1 MSETQDG
8 LIDQVA
14 TIMRAACDKFIMPY
28 HNNLSEDEVATK
40 SSDTDYVTIADRE
53 AEFWLIPELS
63 KLLDDVLVVGE
74 ESISDTPS
82 LAKKIGKNLSF
93 VIDPIDGTRNF
104 VQGSPH
110 FCSMVSLIDK
120 GEPLIA
126 WVLRPLEQDII
137 VSVADEGNFYSA
149 FEEGQNL
156 TDWQPLIR
164 QSDREEMPHMI
175 GTAGLVGLSGQQREG
190 VRAQLR
196 ALPHRRLIG
205 SAGCEAVMM
214 ALGEHDYLM
223 HARTTAWDHT
233 PVDLLARGADM
244 VSASLPQAHPYSPI
258 SSEALLVA
266 PTQES
271 WYRLANHIWHEPV
284 MHIQE

>member
-1 MSETQDG
+1 MSDTQDG

-14 TIMRAACDKFIMPY
+14 RLMRSACDQFIMPY
-28 HNNLSEDEVATK
+28 HENLSQDEVATK
-40 SSDTDYVTIADRE
+40 SSDTDFVTIADRH

-74 ESISDTPS
+74 ESISDVPS

-126 WVLRPLEQDII
+126 WILRPLEQDII
-137 VSVADEGNFYSA
+137 VSVADEGNFYTH
-149 FEEGQNL
+149 FEDDGDVAE
-156 TDWQPLIR
+156 WQPLIR
-164 QSDREEMPHMI
+164 QYAREDMQDMV
-175 GTAGLVGLSGQQREG
+175 GTGGLVGLSGSQRDA
-190 VRAQLR
+190 VRSQLR

-214 ALGEHDYLM
+214 AMGEHDYLM

-244 VSASLPQAHPYSPI
+244 MSATLPYSLPFSPL
-258 SSEALLVA
+258 SQEALLVA
-266 PTQES
+266 PSKDS
-271 WYRLANHIWHEPV
+271 WFKLANHIWHEPV
-284 MHIQE
+284 SKPVL

>member
-14 TIMRAACDKFIMPY
+14 SLMRSACDQFIMPY
-28 HNNLSEDEVATK
+28 HENLSEDEVATK
-40 SSDTDYVTIADRE
+40 TSDTDFVTIADRE

-74 ESISDTPS
+74 ESISDDPS

-137 VSVADEGNFYSA
+137 VSVADEGNFYSS
-149 FEEGQNL
+149 FEEEG
-156 TDWQPLIR
+156 DFSEWQPLIR
-164 QSDREEMPHMI
+164 QSERVDMQDMV
-175 GTAGLVGLSGQQREG
+175 GTGGLVGLSGQQREA

-214 ALGEHDYLM
+214 AMGQHDYLM
-223 HARTTAWDHT
+223 HARTTPWDHT
-233 PVDLLARGADM
+233 PVDLLARGAHM
-244 VSASLPQAHPYSPI
+244 VSASLPNAYAFSPL
-258 SSEALLVA
+258 SPEAILVA

-271 WYRLANHIWHEPV
+271 WFQLANHLWHEPV
-284 MHIQE
+284 SKAAL

>member
-1 MSETQDG
+1 
-8 LIDQVA
+8 
-14 TIMRAACDKFIMPY
+14 MPY
-28 HNNLSEDEVATK
+28 HENLSEDEVATK
-40 SSDTDYVTIADRE
+40 TSDTDFVTIADRE

-74 ESISDTPS
+74 ESISDDPS

-137 VSVADEGNFYSA
+137 VSVADEGNFYTA
-149 FEEGQNL
+149 FEEDGDFQ
-156 TDWQPLIR
+156 DWQPLIR
-164 QSDREEMPHMI
+164 QSERVSMHDMV
-175 GTAGLVGLSGQQREG
+175 GTAGLVGLSGQQRDG
-190 VRAQLR
+190 VRAQIR
-196 ALPHRRLIG
+196 ALANRRLIG

-223 HARTTAWDHT
+223 HARTTPWDHT

-244 VSASLPQAHPYSPI
+244 VSANLPAALPYAPMAQD
-258 SSEALLVA
+258 ALLVA
-266 PTQES
+266 PTKES
-271 WYRLANHIWHEPV
+271 WFQLANHIWHEPV
-284 MHIQE
+284 AKPV